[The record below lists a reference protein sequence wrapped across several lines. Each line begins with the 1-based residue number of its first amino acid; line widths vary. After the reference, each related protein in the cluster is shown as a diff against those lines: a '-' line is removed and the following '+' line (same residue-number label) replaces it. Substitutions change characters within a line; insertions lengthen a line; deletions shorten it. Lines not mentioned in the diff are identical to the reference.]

1 VYQPA
6 AAARLAAA
14 AHRVILLLLLF
25 IIFLILIFLL
35 LFLLC
40 SPAGQRREVDRVCQ
54 FDPSATCFQ
63 FAKAVACRV
72 AWGRLLAGAR
82 RRMRALSVTRPK
94 PSWAASAATC
104 STGLCR
110 RAATEQAEEERLN
123 RRRLLPVR
131 SRLSQPP
138 IFSTRDFAGSSCI
151 ERPLVSF
158 KALFGVR
165 RALGRQARQVVRPG
179 INLPRSK

>member
-1 VYQPA
+1 MAHAHFSIAALGYQLA

-14 AHRVILLLLLF
+14 AHRVILLLLLLLL
-25 IIFLILIFLL
+25 IIFLILLFIL

-82 RRMRALSVTRPK
+82 RRMRALSVARPK
-94 PSWAASAATC
+94 PSWAASAAIC

-123 RRRLLPVR
+123 RRRLLPAR

-151 ERPLVSF
+151 ERPLVLAPLS
-158 KALFGVR
+158 
-165 RALGRQARQVVRPG
+165 
-179 INLPRSK
+179 LPLSLLSL